1 MTPFWGQRAG
11 ERWHGVPYSSHLTQ
25 YPNSLRSQRPGQAA
39 LHPGTPTWAATGG
52 ACPAGEEGPVCA
64 GRPGPPRRG
73 HSQQWQCL
81 DPWYSSVPGFPGG
94 FDRDA
99 HPLPRGEVEAGSRLQ
114 PRAARAAEPRLTLV
128 SHHWVMHSQQKR
140 WPQGVAVVCLR
151 SSRHRVHRELL
162 ETALSSTWLLGGRGD
177 EPRRPCCVRG
187 RAAPCRDPA
196 PWVPALRTCGE
207 TGRGA
212 ASTPAGHAAAAGS
225 RGAAGPPTGPGAAA
239 R

>member
-1 MTPFWGQRAG
+1 MGSHRGRLSSGRGGPSVCRQARASQEG
-11 ERWHGVPYSSHLTQ
+11 TLTAM
-25 YPNSLRSQRPGQAA
+25 AA
-39 LHPGTPTWAATGG
+39 
-52 ACPAGEEGPVCA
+52 
-64 GRPGPPRRG
+64 PR
-73 HSQQWQCL
+73 
-81 DPWYSSVPGFPGG
+81 PWYSSVPGFPGG

-99 HPLPRGEVEAGSRLQ
+99 HPPPQGEVEAGSRLQ

-162 ETALSSTWLLGGRGD
+162 ETALSSTWLLGGRGA